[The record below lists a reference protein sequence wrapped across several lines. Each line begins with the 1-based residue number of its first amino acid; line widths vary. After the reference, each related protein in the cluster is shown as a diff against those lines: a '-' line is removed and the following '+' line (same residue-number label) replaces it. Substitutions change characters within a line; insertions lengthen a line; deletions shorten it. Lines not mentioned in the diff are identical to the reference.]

1 MSVFQER
8 AQTRCAIYARV
19 STSDK
24 GQSTEMQVK
33 DLTAYA
39 TAHGFEIYRIYEDE
53 GYSGSTSNR
62 PMLKELMR
70 DVREGKITHV
80 LCWRL
85 DRWFRS
91 LAEVVNTLKEL
102 DERKVAFISL
112 KDGINM
118 ESSTGRLLAGLLAV
132 FGQFEL
138 EVIRERVRSG
148 LENARRKGRVG
159 GRRQRIDIEKVMQ
172 LRRDGLSLS
181 QIAIQVGATRSG
193 VSKTVQKSQKKA
205 AI

>member
-1 MSVFQER
+1 MSV
-8 AQTRCAIYARV
+8 AKCAIYARV

-24 GQSTEMQVK
+24 GQSTEMQVNE
-33 DLTAYA
+33 LTLYA
-39 TAHGFEIYRIYEDE
+39 QAQGIEVYRVYEDQ

-62 PMLKELMR
+62 PMLKELMQ
-70 DVREGKITHV
+70 DVRDGKVTHV

-102 DERKVAFISL
+102 NERNIAFISL

-148 LENARRKGRVG
+148 LENARRKGR
-159 GRRQRIDIEKVMQ
+159 ECK
-172 LRRDGLSLS
+172 
-181 QIAIQVGATRSG
+181 
-193 VSKTVQKSQKKA
+193 
-205 AI
+205 